1 MNPSKIDIDRNISK
15 LRVNSSEFLN
25 IDKITL
31 IALLNQT
38 IENIKA
44 ISYYWA
50 TLASEKKGILNKS
63 KEGEEWIGGPFACIY
78 AIQYFIDSLQNEDGL
93 NISNFD
99 DSKKSYKVFP
109 TKTIEKLLFPFL
121 EGEVRFG
128 KNLSFEQINEFRGF
142 ANRFKNN
149 KSKIT
154 LILGAGNVSSIPVL
168 DALFHMIAYKSVIY
182 MKLNPVND
190 YLLPI
195 FTQVFEPFISRG
207 YMIITEGDM
216 EASKYLSQHEGFH
229 HTHLTGSNFTY
240 ENIVY
245 GKILNDKERSVKT
258 LPKVNKKPITTELGN
273 VTPIIVHPG
282 NWSRSEIK
290 HQAKKIVTA
299 KLNNSG
305 FNCIA
310 AQVIV
315 LPKDWKHT
323 QKLKD
328 DILFYLKKVGD
339 TTSYYPGASENLD
352 QLLETENYEQINN
365 LSCNTPFLVSDLDLE
380 KEYANKEV
388 WSTALYFKEI
398 PYTSNENFCS
408 NSIEYVN
415 NELWGNLGVTVLI
428 KNHKKKTNQ
437 SILNDYVENLK
448 YGTVAIN
455 EWSALGFVIPT
466 LPWGGYPGNKDND
479 IQSGQGYV
487 HNSLLFESPQ
497 KGVVYSR
504 FRLSPII
511 DPPWFVTNKKAHRIF
526 KNLTYYQATKSK
538 INLVKLIFSTLI

>member
-25 IDKITL
+25 LDKANLITML
-31 IALLNQT
+31 DQT
-38 IENIKA
+38 IDNIKT

-78 AIQYFIDSLQNEDGL
+78 AIQYFIETIQNNDDL
-93 NISNFD
+93 DQTKYD
-99 DSKKSYKVFP
+99 DSNKSYKVFP
-109 TKTIEKLLFPFL
+109 TKSIEKLLFPFL
-121 EGEVRFG
+121 EGEIRFG
-128 KNLSFEQINEFRGF
+128 KNLNFDQINEYRGF
-142 ANRFKNN
+142 ANRFEKNEP
-149 KSKIT
+149 KIT
-154 LILGAGNVSSIPVL
+154 LVLGAGNVSSIPVL
-168 DALFHMIAYKSVIY
+168 DALFHMIAFKSVIY
-182 MKLNPVND
+182 LKLNPVND

-207 YMIITEGDM
+207 FMIITEGDM
-216 EASKYLSQHEGFH
+216 EASKYLTQHDGFH
-229 HTHLTGSNFTY
+229 QTHLTGSNYTY

-245 GKILNDKERSVKT
+245 GKTLTEKERSLKT
-258 LPKVNKKPITTELGN
+258 YPKVNKKPITSELGN

-323 QKLKD
+323 EKLKRE
-328 DILFYLKKVGD
+328 IKFYLKKIGD
-339 TTSYYPGASENLD
+339 TTSYYPGANENLNELID
-352 QLLETENYEQINN
+352 TNNYEQINN
-365 LSCNTPFLVSDLDLE
+365 LTCSTPFLVSDLDLE
-380 KEYANKEV
+380 KQYGNEEV

-398 PYTSNENFCS
+398 PYKSYENYAL
-408 NSIEYVN
+408 NAIEYVN

-428 KNHKKKTNQ
+428 KNHNKKTNKL
-437 SILNDYVENLK
+437 ILKTYVDNLN

-466 LPWGGYPGNKDND
+466 LPWGGFPGNKDND

-497 KGVVYSR
+497 KGIVYSK
-504 FRLSPII
+504 FRLSPLI
-511 DPPWFVTNKKAHRIF
+511 DPPWFVTNKRAHRIF
-526 KNLTYYQATKSK
+526 KHLTYYQATKSK

>member
-15 LRVNSSEFLN
+15 LRVNSTEFLN
-25 IDKITL
+25 LSKSNLISMLEETID
-31 IALLNQT
+31 
-38 IENIKA
+38 NIKT

-50 TLASEKKGILNKS
+50 SLSSDKKGHLTKA
-63 KEGEEWIGGPFACIY
+63 KEGEEWIGGPFSCIY
-78 AIQYFIDSLQNEDGL
+78 ALQYFIEYLQDQDGL
-93 NISNFD
+93 DINKFD
-99 DSKKSYKVFP
+99 ESKKSYKVFP
-109 TKTIEKLLFPFL
+109 TKNIEKLLFPFL
-121 EGEVRFG
+121 EGEIRFG
-128 KNLSFEQINEFRGF
+128 KNLNFDQINEYRGF
-142 ANRFKNN
+142 ANRFDN
-149 KSKIT
+149 KDPKIT

-168 DALFHMIAYKSVIY
+168 DAVYHMIAHKSVIY
-182 MKLNPVND
+182 LKLNPVND

-195 FTQVFEPFISRG
+195 FLQVFEPFISRG
-207 YMIITEGDM
+207 FMIISEGDM
-216 EASKYLSQHEGFH
+216 EASKYLTEHDGFQ
-229 HTHLTGSNFTY
+229 HTHLTGSNYTY

-245 GKILNDKERSVKT
+245 GRVLTDKERSLKT
-258 LPKVNKKPITTELGN
+258 LPKKNKKSITTELGN

-315 LPKDWKHT
+315 LPKHWKHT
-323 QKLKD
+323 NKLKS
-328 DILFYLKKVGD
+328 DIKFYLKKIGD
-339 TTSYYPGASENLD
+339 TTSYYPGALENLND
-352 QLLETENYEQINN
+352 LIDSNNYEQINS
-365 LSCNTPFLVSDLDLE
+365 LSCSTPFLVSDLDLE
-380 KEYANKEV
+380 KEYGIKEV
-388 WSTALYFKEI
+388 WSTALYFHEI
-398 PYTSNENFCS
+398 SYNSYEDFCS
-408 NSIEYVN
+408 KSIDYVN

-437 SILNDYVENLK
+437 SILNTYVEELK

-487 HNSLLFESPQ
+487 HNTLLFESPQ
-497 KGVVYSR
+497 KGIVYSR

-511 DPPWFVTNKKAHRIF
+511 DPPWFVTNNKAHRIF

-538 INLVKLIFSTLI
+538 INLIKTIFSTLI

>member
-25 IDKITL
+25 LDRSNLITML
-31 IALLNQT
+31 DQT
-38 IENIKA
+38 IDNIKT

-50 TLASEKKGILNKS
+50 TLGSEKKGNLSKS

-78 AIQYFIDSLQNEDGL
+78 AIQYFKDTLMNEDGL
-93 NISNFD
+93 DRAKFD
-99 DSKKSYKVFP
+99 DNKNSYKAFP
-109 TKTIEKLLFPFL
+109 TKNIEKLLFPFL

-128 KNLSFEQINEFRGF
+128 KNLNFDQINEYRGF

-149 KSKIT
+149 KPKIT
-154 LILGAGNVSSIPVL
+154 LVLGAGNVSSIPVL

-182 MKLNPVND
+182 LKLNPVND

-207 YMIITEGDM
+207 YMIITEGDIQ
-216 EASKYLSQHEGFH
+216 ASKYLTEHDGFH
-229 HTHLTGSNFTY
+229 QTHLTGSNYTY

-245 GKILNDKERSVKT
+245 GRTLNDKERSLKT
-258 LPKVNKKPITTELGN
+258 LPKANKKPITSELGN

-323 QKLKD
+323 QKLKKE
-328 DILFYLKKVGD
+328 IIYYLKKCM
-339 TTSYYPGASENLD
+339 
-352 QLLETENYEQINN
+352 QI
-365 LSCNTPFLVSDLDLE
+365 L
-380 KEYANKEV
+380 
-388 WSTALYFKEI
+388 
-398 PYTSNENFCS
+398 
-408 NSIEYVN
+408 
-415 NELWGNLGVTVLI
+415 
-428 KNHKKKTNQ
+428 
-437 SILNDYVENLK
+437 
-448 YGTVAIN
+448 
-455 EWSALGFVIPT
+455 
-466 LPWGGYPGNKDND
+466 
-479 IQSGQGYV
+479 
-487 HNSLLFESPQ
+487 
-497 KGVVYSR
+497 
-504 FRLSPII
+504 
-511 DPPWFVTNKKAHRIF
+511 
-526 KNLTYYQATKSK
+526 
-538 INLVKLIFSTLI
+538 

>member
-31 IALLNQT
+31 ITLLNQT

-63 KEGEEWIGGPFACIY
+63 KEGEEWIGGPFTCIY

-99 DSKKSYKVFP
+99 DSTKSYKVFP

-216 EASKYLSQHEGFH
+216 EASKYLTQHEGFH

-428 KNHKKKTNQ
+428 KNHRKKTNQ

>member
-15 LRVNSSEFLN
+15 LRVNSTEFLN
-25 IDKITL
+25 LDKSNLITML
-31 IALLNQT
+31 EQT
-38 IENIKA
+38 IENIKT

-50 TLASEKKGILNKS
+50 TLSSEKKGILSKS

-78 AIQYFIDSLQNEDGL
+78 AIQYFIETIQNNDELDK
-93 NISNFD
+93 SKYD
-99 DSKKSYKVFP
+99 DSNKSYKVFP
-109 TKTIEKLLFPFL
+109 TKNIEKLLFPFL

-128 KNLSFEQINEFRGF
+128 KNLNFDQINEYRGF
-142 ANRFKNN
+142 ANRFEKNDP
-149 KSKIT
+149 KIT
-154 LILGAGNVSSIPVL
+154 LVLGAGNVSSIPVL

-182 MKLNPVND
+182 LKLNPVND

-195 FTQVFEPFISRG
+195 FTQVFEPFITRG
-207 YMIITEGDM
+207 FMIITEGDM
-216 EASKYLSQHEGFH
+216 EASQYLTQHDGFQQ
-229 HTHLTGSNFTY
+229 THLTGSNYTY

-245 GKILNDKERSVKT
+245 GKTLSDKERSLKT
-258 LPKVNKKPITTELGN
+258 YPKVNKKPITSELGN

-323 QKLKD
+323 EKLKRE
-328 DILFYLKKVGD
+328 IKYYLNKIGD
-339 TTSYYPGASENLD
+339 TTSYYPGATENLNELID
-352 QLLETENYEQINN
+352 TSNYEQINK
-365 LSCNTPFLVSDLDLE
+365 LTCSTPFLVSDLDLE
-380 KEYANKEV
+380 KQYGNEEV

-398 PYTSNENFCS
+398 PYKSYENYATAA
-408 NSIEYVN
+408 IDYVN

-428 KNHKKKTNQ
+428 KNHNRKANKL
-437 SILNDYVENLK
+437 ILKSYVDNLN

-497 KGVVYSR
+497 KGIVYSK
-504 FRLSPII
+504 FRLSPLI
-511 DPPWFVTNKKAHRIF
+511 DPPWFVTNKRAHRIF
-526 KNLTYYQATKSK
+526 KHLTYYQATKSK
-538 INLVKLIFSTLI
+538 INLVKLIFSTLR

>member
-31 IALLNQT
+31 ITLLNQT

-216 EASKYLSQHEGFH
+216 EASKYLTQHEGFH

-398 PYTSNENFCS
+398 PYSSYENFCS

-437 SILNDYVENLK
+437 SILNDYVENLN
-448 YGTVAIN
+448 YGTVPST

>member
-31 IALLNQT
+31 ITLLNQT

-216 EASKYLSQHEGFH
+216 EASKYLTQHEGFH

-245 GKILNDKERSVKT
+245 GKILTDKERSVKT
-258 LPKVNKKPITTELGN
+258 LHKVNKKPITTELGN